1 MGFVRG
7 GLLVVV
13 CVLFFLILLLGSLFL
28 IFSHSLEYENVQE
41 QLFPVVKN
49 LSENKSDFIEEDFDL
64 MAEMERARN
73 FMLEHCQNEALGDL
87 LSNASYVFSA
97 GGYTF
102 TLSCNM
108 LENFEENFEALIDE
122 GINNIIYTIYYDDY
136 DCKFWD
142 CLKKTK
148 YPFFLISEKAKNYWQ
163 EKFYQSLIA
172 FLVLV
177 VLIFLLVEQKPNLFI
192 VIGSIMVASSFILLK
207 FENFLVSSIKYPYV
221 LFVGLFFS
229 GAPSVFW
236 KILALGL
243 IILIIGIAL
252 RLLGVNFTKKKFSKK
267 EVEGIVK
274 KELNKSKEEKKTE
287 EKSSKNQPSKKK
299 KK

>member
-1 MGFVRG
+1 
-7 GLLVVV
+7 
-13 CVLFFLILLLGSLFL
+13 
-28 IFSHSLEYENVQE
+28 
-41 QLFPVVKN
+41 
-49 LSENKSDFIEEDFDL
+49 
-64 MAEMERARN
+64 
-73 FMLEHCQNEALGDL
+73 
-87 LSNASYVFSA
+87 
-97 GGYTF
+97 
-102 TLSCNM
+102 
-108 LENFEENFEALIDE
+108 
-122 GINNIIYTIYYDDY
+122 
-136 DCKFWD
+136 
-142 CLKKTK
+142 
-148 YPFFLISEKAKNYWQ
+148 
-163 EKFYQSLIA
+163 
-172 FLVLV
+172 
-177 VLIFLLVEQKPNLFI
+177 LIFLLVEQKPNLFI